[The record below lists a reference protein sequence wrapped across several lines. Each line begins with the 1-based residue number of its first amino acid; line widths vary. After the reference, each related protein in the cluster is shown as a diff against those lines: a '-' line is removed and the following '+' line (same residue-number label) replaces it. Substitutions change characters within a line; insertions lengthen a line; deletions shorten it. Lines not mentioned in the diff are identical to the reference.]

1 MQRTC
6 RAAAAALFA
15 FSLCGASGCG
25 TDEVSNSATTVEPI
39 SIEDS
44 EDPVCGMLVRNQS
57 APRAQV
63 RHRDGTNLAFC
74 SLGDL
79 LVHLSAP
86 SRHGEVARIF
96 VEVMRPDE
104 DPMESH
110 TGAHPWAPAA
120 DVFFV
125 VGVPRRGIMGRPILS
140 YRDAATAAAT
150 VQAHP
155 GAQSLD
161 FEELKRWWRE
171 QQRARPALIP

>member
-1 MQRTC
+1 VRANRT
-6 RAAAAALFA
+6 AAALFA
-15 FSLCGASGCG
+15 LALFDSSGCG
-25 TDEVSNSATTVEPI
+25 SGEISNSAEILEPI
-39 SIEDS
+39 SIEDR

-63 RHRDGTNLAFC
+63 HHRDGTNLAFC

-86 SRHGEVARIF
+86 SRHGKVARIF

-125 VGVPRRGIMGRPILS
+125 VGVPRRGIMGPPILS
-140 YRDAATAAAT
+140 YRDATTATAA

-171 QQRARPALIP
+171 QH